1 MVRGTDAAAMENMV
15 DGVGM
20 EYDGVGI
27 GVGMGVGW
35 SRKISWME

>member
-15 DGVGM
+15 DGVGI
-20 EYDGVGI
+20 GVGM

-35 SRKISWME
+35 SRKISWIEQF